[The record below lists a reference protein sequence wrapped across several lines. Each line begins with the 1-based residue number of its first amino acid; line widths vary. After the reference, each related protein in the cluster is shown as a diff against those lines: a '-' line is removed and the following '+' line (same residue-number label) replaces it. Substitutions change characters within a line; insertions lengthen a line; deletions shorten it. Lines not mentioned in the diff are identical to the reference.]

1 MKTAVSIAKAQTTL
15 SALVKRVEKGE
26 TITLMRQD
34 EPVACLISLERL
46 EAIVETLEILG
57 DPNAMKAIRDYENG
71 RMKFKPVE
79 HLDEV

>member
-46 EAIVETLEILG
+46 EGIVETLEILG

>member
-1 MKTAVSIAKAQTTL
+1 MKTAVSIAKAQSTL

-26 TITLMRQD
+26 TITLLRHE

-57 DPNAMKAIRDYENG
+57 DPNAMKAIRDYEIG

-79 HLDEV
+79 RLNEL

>member
-1 MKTAVSIAKAQTTL
+1 
-15 SALVKRVEKGE
+15 
-26 TITLMRQD
+26 MRQD

-57 DPNAMKAIRDYENG
+57 DPNAMKAIRDYEGG

-79 HLDEV
+79 HLNEVQGGIRLPR

>member
-1 MKTAVSIAKAQTTL
+1 MKTTVSIAKAQTTL
-15 SALVKRVEKGE
+15 SALLKRVEKGE

-46 EAIVETLEILG
+46 EAIAETLEILG
-57 DPNAMKAIRDYENG
+57 DPKAMKAVRDYEHG
-71 RMKFKPVE
+71 RMKFKPAE

>member
-1 MKTAVSIAKAQTTL
+1 
-15 SALVKRVEKGE
+15 
-26 TITLMRQD
+26 MRQD

-46 EAIVETLEILG
+46 EAIVETLEIFG
-57 DPNAMKAIRDYENG
+57 DPNAMKAIRDYEGG

>member
-1 MKTAVSIAKAQTTL
+1 MKTAVSIAKAQSTL

-26 TITLMRQD
+26 TITLLRQD

-57 DPNAMKAIRDYENG
+57 DPSAMKAIRDYENG
-71 RMKFKPVE
+71 RLKFKPVE